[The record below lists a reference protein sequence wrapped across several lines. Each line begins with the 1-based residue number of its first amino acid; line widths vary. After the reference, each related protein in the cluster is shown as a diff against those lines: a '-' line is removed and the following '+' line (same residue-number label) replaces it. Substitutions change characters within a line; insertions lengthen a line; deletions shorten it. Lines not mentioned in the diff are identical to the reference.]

1 MFSTGAAVAVP
12 DTTLAKVGGAWID
25 AETPWVSPSRSIL
38 SARTAY
44 LLLEA
49 GVEVDIG
56 MQAVGREVIVRTVGG
71 LILVSYTPGSS
82 GGLWSSPLI
91 GPIGIRVEWFGEQ

>member
-1 MFSTGAAVAVP
+1 MGAAVAVP
-12 DTTLAKVGGAWID
+12 DTTLAKVGGTWID
-25 AETPWVSPSRSIL
+25 VETPWVSLSRSML

-56 MQAVGREVIVRTVGG
+56 MQAVGRKVIVRTVGG
-71 LILVSYTPGSS
+71 LILVSYMPGSS